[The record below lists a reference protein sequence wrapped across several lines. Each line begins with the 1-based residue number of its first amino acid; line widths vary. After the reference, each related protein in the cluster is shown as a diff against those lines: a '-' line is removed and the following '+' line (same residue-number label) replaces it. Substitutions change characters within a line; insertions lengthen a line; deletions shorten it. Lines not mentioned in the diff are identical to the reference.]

1 MTRFF
6 GMLVVVAAILVGL
19 FCASWVFYLVG
30 GLGAKA
36 AVALGGPPEYGVAVA
51 NLVTLMLVGL
61 MIGAALLTIGE
72 RKWSAMMQDRIGPNR
87 IKVFGMSLGGI
98 PFLLADAL
106 KMLTKEN
113 TEPGQR
119 SRFLF
124 ELAPAI
130 AFMPAFAL
138 FAVVPVG
145 PEANVLGYR
154 VSLQVAS
161 LDAGLLY
168 IFGIASLA
176 VYGTALAGWASN
188 NKLALLGGVRASSQ
202 MIGYEVSLGLSLV
215 GAMMAYQSLR
225 LEDMVVGQG
234 QLLWNFLPALG
245 VFLNP
250 VGMLV
255 FFASAFAE
263 TKRAPFDLPEGE
275 SEIVGYFVEYP
286 GMKFGMMMLSEFIE
300 IVVLAAVVSTIFLG
314 GWHPILFEGWLKEHL
329 APVPFAALCAATLL
343 LKTLVLCWIQLA
355 VRWTLPRFRYD
366 QIQQL
371 CWKMLLP
378 TALANVFIT
387 AACVLFDPTL
397 HLLAAVGIV
406 EIIALAILTFVGT
419 GATAPAPER
428 EAAHAAAHA
437 HPGH

>member
-1 MTRFF
+1 MNRFF
-6 GMLVVVAAILVGL
+6 GMMMVVAAILVGL
-19 FCASWVFYLVG
+19 FCASWAFYAVG
-30 GLGAKA
+30 GLGARA
-36 AVALGGPPEYGVAVA
+36 AVALGGPPQYGVAVA

-106 KMLTKEN
+106 KMITKEN
-113 TEPGQR
+113 VEPQQR
-119 SRFLF
+119 SRVLF

-145 PEANVLGYR
+145 PEATVFGYR
-154 VSLQVAS
+154 VSLQVVS

-176 VYGTALAGWASN
+176 VYGTSLAGWASN

-215 GAMMAYQSLR
+215 GAMMAFQTLR
-225 LEDMVVGQG
+225 LEEMVVAQG
-234 QLLWNFLPALG
+234 QLLWDFLPALG
-245 VFLNP
+245 VILNP

-314 GWHPILFEGWLKEHL
+314 GWHPIFFEGWLREHL
-329 APVPFAALCAATLL
+329 QPIPFAALCAATLL
-343 LKTLVLCWIQLA
+343 LKTLILCWIQLA

-387 AACVLFDPTL
+387 AACVLFDPSL
-397 HLLAAVGIV
+397 HLLAIVGIV

-419 GATAPAPER
+419 GATVPEP
-428 EAAHAAAHA
+428 EAHAHAAAHA